1 MRRGSSRQRSR
12 AGFSLGLLAGALA
25 LAACRTTV
33 DTLGSDARLGGAGAG
48 SGGGAGGA
56 ESGLH
61 PITGPAS
68 YPNAFKDL
76 LGKTDAEIENK
87 IEAAFQRLFYGD
99 PDTEA
104 IYFPIGGGEQAAIRD
119 TFHNDVRTEGI
130 GLGMIITVERAK
142 HDEFDRL
149 WSFAKASLLIKQNG
163 APAKGYFNSTCDM
176 MNGKAACLDPYGH
189 QQFITALLFARDRWG
204 NAGAHDYEAD
214 AQALLEVMRN
224 KEQENGGVVDGVTN
238 MFDEQSKLVF
248 DLPNQSVGQTGRP
261 SIAMPAYYELWAQA
275 TRDDFYKQAASA
287 AREYWKASVNVET
300 GLIPVRSHFDGSAL
314 NGWNFFGPEAYRA
327 QLNMTLDHI
336 WFGTEPWEGQEADK
350 LLAFFASQGLDRY
363 AQSYTLDGSNCT
375 VCGRDSAL
383 IAMNGVSALISSHAQ
398 RIAFI
403 QAVWDQDPAP
413 GPARYFA
420 GLMHLLALLT
430 LSGQYRVY

>member
-1 MRRGSSRQRSR
+1 MRRGL
-12 AGFSLGLLAGALA
+12 SLGLFAAMLS

-33 DTLGSDARLGGAGAG
+33 DTLGSDVFAGTAGAG
-48 SGGGAGGA
+48 SGGSASGGGAGD
-56 ESGLH
+56 SGGGLG
-61 PITGPAS
+61 PITGPAT

-87 IEAAFQRLFYGD
+87 IESLFQRLFYGD

-149 WSFAKASLLIKQNG
+149 WSFAKTSLLKG
-163 APAKGYFNSTCDM
+163 AGTAGKGYFNSTCDTL
-176 MNGKAACLDPYGH
+176 NGKTACFDPYGH
-189 QQFITALLFARDRWG
+189 QQFITALLFARSRWG

-214 AQALLEVMRN
+214 AQALLDVMRN
-224 KEQENGGVVDGVTN
+224 KERENGGVVDGVTN
-238 MFDEQSKLVF
+238 MFDEKTKLVF
-248 DLPNQSVGQTGRP
+248 DLPNQSVGQTSRP
-261 SIAMPAYYELWAQA
+261 SIVMPAYYELWAQA
-275 TRDDFYKQAASA
+275 TGDDFYAQAAAA
-287 AREYWKASVNVET
+287 AREYWKVAVHGET

-327 QLNMTLDHI
+327 QVNMTLDQI
-336 WFGTEPWEGQEADK
+336 WFGRDPWENQEADK

-363 AQSYTLDGSNCT
+363 AQSYTLDGSSCT
-375 VCGRDSAL
+375 ACGRDPSL
-383 IAMNGVSALISSHAQ
+383 VSTNGVSALISSHGQ
-398 RIAFI
+398 RVAFV
-403 QAVWDQDPAP
+403 QAVWDQGPAP
-413 GPARYFA
+413 GPTRYFA
-420 GLMHLLALLT
+420 GLMQLLALLT